1 MSSIVRR
8 LYLVSYLLSLYLIIV
23 TARSI
28 VEPETTHPNKHE
40 QQILTQ
46 LTDYRH
52 RFEHSTYF
60 KQLRWTLKNRYNKAY
75 CQFCDLVVPVVR
87 SRTARDDQ
95 QHDTSLSTQVR
106 LLIGANQS
114 DHIENVVVGFCKEFK
129 LIDIDVCMGAVH
141 EYRVEK
147 HSRNDSYDSGILF
160 LLCRIGCSD

>member
-1 MSSIVRR
+1 MWSIVGR
-8 LYLVSYLLSLYLIIV
+8 LCLVSYFLSLYLIIA

-28 VEPETTHPNKHE
+28 VEPEAAATHPIDHGK
-40 QQILTQ
+40 QILTQ

-87 SRTARDDQ
+87 SKTAREN
-95 QHDTSLSTQVR
+95 QHGSSFSIQVR

-114 DHIENVVVGFCKEFK
+114 DHIENVVLGFCKEFK

-141 EYRVEK
+141 EYRVQNTEETIRMRLR
-147 HSRNDSYDSGILF
+147 SLSFYVV
-160 LLCRIGCSD
+160 